1 MPYVKMPSKTQ
12 NLWVDPKAILS
23 LEFFD
28 VIAKPVAKKG
38 KKTAEQPL
46 IVIAESYR
54 AKPRC
59 QLHMHNMQVVE
70 FELPPDATEESVI
83 ELLSGE

>member
-12 NLWVDPKAILS
+12 NLWVDPKGVLS

-28 VIAKPVAKKG
+28 VIKPVKKG
-38 KKTAEQPL
+38 KKTSEPL

-59 QLHMHNMQVVE
+59 QLHMHNMQIVE
-70 FELPPDATEESVI
+70 FELPADATEESVI

>member
-1 MPYVKMPSKTQ
+1 MPSKTQ
-12 NLWVDPKAILS
+12 NLWVDPRAILS

-28 VIAKPVAKKG
+28 VIAKPAAKKG
-38 KKTAEQPL
+38 KKPAAEPL

-59 QLHMHNMQVVE
+59 QLHLHNMQVVE
-70 FELPPDATEESVI
+70 FELPPDATEEDVI
-83 ELLSGE
+83 KALSGE